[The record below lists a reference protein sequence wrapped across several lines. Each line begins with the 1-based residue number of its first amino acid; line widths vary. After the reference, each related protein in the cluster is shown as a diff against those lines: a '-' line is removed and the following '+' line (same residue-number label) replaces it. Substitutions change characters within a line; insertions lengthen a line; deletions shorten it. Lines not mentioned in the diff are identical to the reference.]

1 MDSERSIPG
10 KGILCGEDRY
20 EKDNFERAKGI
31 QKNMELH
38 IQVARSSNNPP
49 PLDPNEDDAA
59 AGAAD
64 DGDDTQP

>member
-1 MDSERSIPG
+1 MW
-10 KGILCGEDRY
+10 KDRY
-20 EKDNFERAKGI
+20 EKENFKGAEVI

-59 AGAAD
+59 AVAAND
-64 DGDDTQP
+64 DDDTQP